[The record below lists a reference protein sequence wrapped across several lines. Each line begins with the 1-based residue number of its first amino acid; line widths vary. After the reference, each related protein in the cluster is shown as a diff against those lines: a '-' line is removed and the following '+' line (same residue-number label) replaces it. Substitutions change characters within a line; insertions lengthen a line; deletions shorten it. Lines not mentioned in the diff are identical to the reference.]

1 MSSVFVSRPLPAP
14 GTAPLVAAGIEVEQH
29 HHDRPPTRDELI
41 AGLRGKQ
48 ALLCL
53 LTERIDAD
61 VLDAAP
67 ELRVVA
73 NLAVGY
79 DNVDVAAATARGVV
93 VTNTPDVLTDATAEL
108 TWALILSAAR
118 RVIEG
123 DALVR
128 AGRWTGWSPTQLLGT
143 SLTGKTLGIF
153 GMGKIGAA
161 VARRARAFSMSVVYT
176 NRSRNEAVEAELG
189 ARPASFDELL
199 DVSDVLTLHAP
210 STPQTHHVIDEAA
223 LARLRPGAILVNTAR
238 GLLVDEAA
246 LVRALRARRLA
257 AAGLDV
263 YEREPAL
270 EAGLTELDN
279 VVLLP
284 HLGSATAEARAAMV
298 ELCCRNIVAVLA
310 GEPPLTPV
318 GPVAP
323 KP

>member
-1 MSSVFVSRPLPAP
+1 MRSVYVSRPLPQP
-14 GTAPLVAAGIEVEQH
+14 GTAPLAAAGFEVEQH
-29 HHDRPPTRDELI
+29 QQDRPPTRDELI
-41 AGLRGKQ
+41 AGLQGKQ

-53 LTERIDAD
+53 LTERIDAE
-61 VLDAAP
+61 VLDAAS

-79 DNVDVAAATARGVV
+79 DNVDVVAATARGVV

-123 DALVR
+123 DTLVR
-128 AGRWTGWSPTQLLGT
+128 AGQWTGWSPTQLLGT

-153 GMGKIGAA
+153 GMGKIGTA
-161 VARRARAFSMSVVYT
+161 VARRARGFSMSVVYT
-176 NRSRNEAVEAELG
+176 NRSRNEAVEAEVG
-189 ARPASFDELL
+189 ARPVTFDELL
-199 DVSDVLTLHAP
+199 AVSDVLTLHAP
-210 STPQTHHVIDEAA
+210 STPQTRHVIDETA

-238 GLLVDEAA
+238 GPLVDEAA
-246 LVRALRARRLA
+246 LVRALQARRLA

-263 YEREPAL
+263 FEREPAL

-284 HLGSATAEARAAMV
+284 HLGSATAEARGAMV
-298 ELCCRNIVAVLA
+298 ELCCRNIIAVLA